1 VSFLRAM
8 RKLVLGETWLLP
20 VGVVL
25 ALGIA
30 AAARGL
36 AGAQGWWP
44 SGGGWLL
51 LGLLV
56 AGFCV
61 SVLRSGRTR

>member
-1 VSFLRAM
+1 MSLLRAM

-20 VGVVL
+20 AGVAL

-30 AAARGL
+30 ATARGL
-36 AGAQGWWP
+36 AGAHGWWP
-44 SGGGWLL
+44 SVGGWVL

-56 AGFCV
+56 ACFCV
-61 SVLRSGRTR
+61 AVLGSGRAR

>member
-1 VSFLRAM
+1 VSFLRAL

-20 VGVVL
+20 GAVAL

-36 AGAQGWWP
+36 AGPRGWW
-44 SGGGWLL
+44 SGGGGWLL

-61 SVLRSGRTR
+61 AVLRSGRAR

>member
-1 VSFLRAM
+1 VSFLRAL

-20 VGVVL
+20 AAVTL

-36 AGAQGWWP
+36 AGAHGWWA
-44 SGGGWLL
+44 GAGGWLL
-51 LGLLV
+51 VGLLV
-56 AGFCV
+56 AGFCAA
-61 SVLRSGRTR
+61 VLRSGRAG

>member
-1 VSFLRAM
+1 VSFLRAL

-20 VGVVL
+20 GAVAL

-36 AGAQGWWP
+36 AGAHGWWA

-51 LGLLV
+51 LGLL
-56 AGFCV
+56 AGGFCAA
-61 SVLRSGRTR
+61 VLRSGRAR

>member
-1 VSFLRAM
+1 VSFLRVL

-20 VGVVL
+20 AGVAM
-25 ALGIA
+25 ALVIA

-36 AGAQGWWP
+36 AGSHGWWV

-51 LGLLV
+51 VGLLV

-61 SVLRSGRTR
+61 AVLRSGRAR

>member
-1 VSFLRAM
+1 VSFLRAL

-20 VGVVL
+20 GAVAL

-36 AGAQGWWP
+36 AGAHGWWA
-44 SGGGWLL
+44 SGGG
-51 LGLLV
+51 
-56 AGFCV
+56 
-61 SVLRSGRTR
+61 